1 MCASALPVG
10 VGGMSWET
18 AAVTL
23 ACAWIGREASKRTRV
38 GSALSG
44 PVSAMLLGCVAA
56 NACVLPSGSGT
67 ELSELQRLCAFAATP
82 MLLFGGDLKKAM
94 KSTSSMAAPFVV
106 GALGTCVGAVVGCA
120 LVFGGGAGHGGSVF
134 LENGDSW
141 KLVAALT
148 AKNVG
153 GGLNYVAVATTL
165 GLSPE
170 AFTAGIAADNVFAL
184 LYFPLVSYLAKRNND
199 DVADDDDETI
209 DYKTDGKISLDC
221 GDVLVVALASFAL
234 LAAGASVAPNAI
246 LPATTALTVMC
257 ATILPERI
265 TSRLSAVGAIVGD
278 ALLYV
283 FFVCAGAATGSL
295 SAIATRA
302 DVFSFLLILYAIH
315 ISVVLCASKIFSKFW
330 TFPQALLASNANVG
344 GPATVAALAADA
356 RWRSLLAPSVLVA
369 TLGNS
374 FATFLALALTGVFQ
388 SL

>member
-1 MCASALPVG
+1 
-10 VGGMSWET
+10 MSWET

-44 PVSAMLLGCVAA
+44 PVSAMLLGCLAA

-120 LVFGGGAGHGGSVF
+120 LVFGGDHAGSVF
-134 LENGDSW
+134 LQNGDSW

-184 LYFPLVSYLAKRNND
+184 LYFPFVSYLAKRNNND
-199 DVADDDDETI
+199 GVADDVNDEAIDDET
-209 DYKTDGKISLDC
+209 GKISLDC
-221 GDVLVVALASFAL
+221 GDVLVVALASCAL
-234 LAAGASVAPNAI
+234 LAAGARVAPNAI

-374 FATFLALALTGVFQ
+374 FATFLALALIGVFQ

>member
-1 MCASALPVG
+1 
-10 VGGMSWET
+10 MSWET
-18 AAVTL
+18 ATVTL

-44 PVSAMLLGCVAA
+44 PVSAMLLGCLAA

-94 KSTSSMAAPFVV
+94 KSTSLMAAPFVV

-120 LVFGGGAGHGGSVF
+120 LVFGGGHGGSVF
-134 LENGDSW
+134 LQNGDSW

-170 AFTAGIAADNVFAL
+170 AFTAGIAADNFFAL
-184 LYFPLVSYLAKRNND
+184 LYFPFVSYLAKRNND
-199 DVADDDDETI
+199 DVADGNEEAI

-221 GDVLVVALASFAL
+221 GDIVVVVLASCAL
-234 LAAGASVAPNAI
+234 LAAGARVAPNAI

-388 SL
+388 SF

>member
-1 MCASALPVG
+1 M
-10 VGGMSWET
+10 ET

-44 PVSAMLLGCVAA
+44 PVSAMLLGCLAA
-56 NACVLPSGSGT
+56 NAGALPSGSGT
-67 ELSELQRLCAFAATP
+67 GLSELQRTCAFAATP
-82 MLLFGGDLKKAM
+82 MLLFGGNLKKAM
-94 KSTSSMAAPFVV
+94 RGTSSMAAPFLV

-120 LVFGGGAGHGGSVF
+120 LVFGGGRGGGF

-165 GLSPE
+165 GLSPD
-170 AFTAGIAADNVFAL
+170 AFTAGVAADNVFAL
-184 LYFPLVSYLAKRNND
+184 LYFPLVSYLAKRT
-199 DVADDDDETI
+199 DVADNDDENGENGEAI
-209 DYKTDGKISLDC
+209 EKETDGKISLDC
-221 GDVLVVALASFAL
+221 GDVLVVALASCAL
-234 LAAGASVAPNAI
+234 LAAGARAAPNAI
-246 LPATTALTVMC
+246 LPATTALTVIF

-265 TSRLSAVGAIVGD
+265 TSRLSAVGAVVGD

-302 DVFSFLLILYAIH
+302 DVFSFLFILYAVHVSI
-315 ISVVLCASKIFSKFW
+315 VLCASKIFSKFW

-356 RWRSLLAPSVLVA
+356 GWRSLLAPSALVA

-374 FATFLALALTGVFQ
+374 FATFLALALTRVFQ
-388 SL
+388 SF

>member
-1 MCASALPVG
+1 
-10 VGGMSWET
+10 
-18 AAVTL
+18 
-23 ACAWIGREASKRTRV
+23 
-38 GSALSG
+38 
-44 PVSAMLLGCVAA
+44 
-56 NACVLPSGSGT
+56 
-67 ELSELQRLCAFAATP
+67 
-82 MLLFGGDLKKAM
+82 
-94 KSTSSMAAPFVV
+94 MAAPFVV

-120 LVFGGGAGHGGSVF
+120 LVFGGGGAGHGGSVF

-184 LYFPLVSYLAKRNND
+184 LYFPFVSYLAKRNDDD
-199 DVADDDDETI
+199 DVTDDEDETI

-221 GDVLVVALASFAL
+221 GDVLVVAFASCAL
-234 LAAGASVAPNAI
+234 LAAGARVAPNAI

-265 TSRLSAVGAIVGD
+265 TSHLSTVGAIVGD

-315 ISVVLCASKIFSKFW
+315 ISVVLCASKIFRKFW

>member
-1 MCASALPVG
+1 M
-10 VGGMSWET
+10 ET

-44 PVSAMLLGCVAA
+44 PVSAMLLGCLAA
-56 NACVLPSGSGT
+56 NAGALPSGSGT
-67 ELSELQRLCAFAATP
+67 GMSELQRTCAFAATP
-82 MLLFGGDLKKAM
+82 MLLFGGNLKKAM
-94 KSTSSMAAPFVV
+94 RGTSSMAAPFLV

-120 LVFGGGAGHGGSVF
+120 LVFGGGRGGGF

-165 GLSPE
+165 GLSPD
-170 AFTAGIAADNVFAL
+170 AFTAGVAADNVFAL
-184 LYFPLVSYLAKRNND
+184 LYFPLVSYLAKRTGGD
-199 DVADDDDETI
+199 DVAENGEAI
-209 DYKTDGKISLDC
+209 EKETDGKVSLDC

-234 LAAGASVAPNAI
+234 LAAGARAAPNAI
-246 LPATTALTVMC
+246 LPATTALTVIF

-265 TSRLSAVGAIVGD
+265 TSRLSAVGAVVGD

-302 DVFSFLLILYAIH
+302 DVFSFLFILYAVH
-315 ISVVLCASKIFSKFW
+315 VSVVLCASKIFSKFW

-356 RWRSLLAPSVLVA
+356 GWRSLLAPSALVA
-369 TLGNS
+369 ALGNS
-374 FATFLALALTGVFQ
+374 FATFLALALTRVFQ
-388 SL
+388 SF

>member
-1 MCASALPVG
+1 VCASALAVDL
-10 VGGMSWET
+10 GGMSWET

-44 PVSAMLLGCVAA
+44 PVSAMLLGCLAA

-82 MLLFGGDLKKAM
+82 MLLFGGDLKNAM

-120 LVFGGGAGHGGSVF
+120 LVFGGGHGGSVF

-184 LYFPLVSYLAKRNND
+184 LYFPFVSYLAKRNND
-199 DVADDDDETI
+199 DVADDEAIVDDET
-209 DYKTDGKISLDC
+209 DDDGKISLDC
-221 GDVLVVALASFAL
+221 GDVLVVALASCAL
-234 LAAGASVAPNAI
+234 LAAGARVAPNAI

-265 TSRLSAVGAIVGD
+265 TSRLSVVGAIVGD

>member
-1 MCASALPVG
+1 
-10 VGGMSWET
+10 
-18 AAVTL
+18 
-23 ACAWIGREASKRTRV
+23 
-38 GSALSG
+38 
-44 PVSAMLLGCVAA
+44 
-56 NACVLPSGSGT
+56 
-67 ELSELQRLCAFAATP
+67 
-82 MLLFGGDLKKAM
+82 
-94 KSTSSMAAPFVV
+94 MAAPFVV

-120 LVFGGGAGHGGSVF
+120 LVFGGGHGGSVF
-134 LENGDSW
+134 LQNGDSW

-184 LYFPLVSYLAKRNND
+184 LYFPFVSYLAKRNND
-199 DVADDDDETI
+199 DVADDEAIVDDE
-209 DYKTDGKISLDC
+209 TDGKISLDC
-221 GDVLVVALASFAL
+221 GDVLVVALASCAL
-234 LAAGASVAPNAI
+234 LAAGARVAPNAI

-265 TSRLSAVGAIVGD
+265 MSRLSAVGAIVGD

-295 SAIATRA
+295 SAIAMRA